1 MKLSIKILMF
11 FDYFSRAGIAIFL
24 MCYIA
29 FKGLLS
35 RNWQLGGMIFFLFS
49 FFLVKVLLY
58 KEKKTVDLLIKK

>member
-1 MKLSIKILMF
+1 MELSVKIPVF

-24 MCYIA
+24 MCGIA

-49 FFLVKVLLY
+49 VFLVTVLLY
-58 KEKKTVDLLIKK
+58 KRKKSGDVYIKK